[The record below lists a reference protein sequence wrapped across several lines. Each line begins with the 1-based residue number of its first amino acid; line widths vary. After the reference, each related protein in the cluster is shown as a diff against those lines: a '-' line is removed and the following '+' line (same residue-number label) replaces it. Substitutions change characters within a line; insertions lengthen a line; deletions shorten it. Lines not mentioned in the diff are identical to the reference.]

1 MTKASSTTLACSR
14 DIVVIGLVLGLVNM
28 GLSRGDFGWLGLNP
42 TPWLLL
48 PILIGGRYGLT
59 QGLVSG
65 VFTAGLIVVTRGLWI
80 EHRSPKIIA
89 GDHLYEMGSLL
100 LLGFL
105 AGQWR
110 QMQSNRHEELKA
122 ENEVLGESLLR
133 VQAEV
138 ALVRE
143 SRQEAERQL
152 ALHNVVLTN
161 LDDDLHQL
169 LTSPAG
175 GFLPGLLDLVH
186 RHGGVT
192 SMAVYQVEGDE
203 LKRLAGL
210 HLTPPLAEKLDLRQT
225 PLAARALDE
234 RAISVVRDAMTA
246 SAEQPFLAALPWSDG
261 KASGV
266 LLIQDMPL
274 DSLSWENLARV
285 ELIVHWAFA
294 LARWGRK
301 LASDK
306 GKQSLV
312 PVADFMLLVG
322 QALQVEQ
329 THRVPSVVVRADLL
343 DKAQVAAAELPP
355 SLLRLLPKS
364 AVACHVDASLMVF
377 LPFGG
382 QAEGDALVRT
392 LKDADVKVRC
402 CHYLTAGTTD
412 VRTFWGR
419 VMEAA

>member
-1 MTKASSTTLACSR
+1 MTKASSTTLACFR
-14 DIVVIGLVLGLVNM
+14 DIVVIGFVLGLVNI
-28 GLSRGDFGWLGLNP
+28 GLSKNDFGWLGLNP

-59 QGLVSG
+59 QGLMSG
-65 VFTAGLIVVTRGLWI
+65 IFTAGVIILTRGLWI
-80 EHRSPKIIA
+80 EHRSPKIVA
-89 GDHLYEMGSLL
+89 GDHLYEMGSLI

-110 QMQSNRHEELKA
+110 QMQSNRQEELRA
-122 ENEVLGESLLR
+122 ENEVLSESLTR

-138 ALVRE
+138 SLVRE

-169 LTSPAG
+169 LSGPG
-175 GFLPGLLDLVH
+175 GAFLPGLLDLIH

-192 SMAVYQVEGDE
+192 SMAMYQVEGDD

-210 HLTPPLAEKLDLRQT
+210 HLTPSLAEKLDLSQT

-274 DSLSWENLARV
+274 EALSWENLARV

-301 LASDK
+301 LGTEK

-312 PVADFMLLVG
+312 PLADFMLLVG

-329 THRVPSVVVRADLL
+329 THRVPSVVVRADLT
-343 DKAQVAAAELPP
+343 DKEQAMRAEPPP
-355 SLLRLLPKS
+355 SLLGLVPKF
-364 AVACHVDASLMVF
+364 AVACYVDSSLMVL

-382 QAEGDALVRT
+382 QTEGDALVRS
-392 LKDADVKVRC
+392 LRESDVKVRC

-419 VMEAA
+419 VMEAV